1 MENNKIETAGIDE
14 IVENIK
20 KMPVMVKVMMY
31 RQAQAWREHR
41 SELNKVADLFN
52 KQYYRVVEVYKIKND
67 MYVVEYEDKHSKE
80 KYFKPVEK
88 LYFRSETYF
97 DFDSALLAALSLEKT
112 GRTEAGYWA
121 GKLMGIGEGA
131 G

>member
-1 MENNKIETAGIDE
+1 MKHNKIETAGIDE
-14 IVENIK
+14 IVAKVDN
-20 KMPVMVKVMMY
+20 MPAIVKVMMY
-31 RQAQAWREHR
+31 RQAKAWREHR
-41 SELNKVADLFN
+41 SELDKVADLFN
-52 KQYYRVVEVYKIKND
+52 EKYYRVIEATKIKDD

-80 KYFKPVEK
+80 KYFKPLEK

-121 GKLMGIGEGA
+121 GKLLGIGWCKD
-131 G
+131 

>member
-1 MENNKIETAGIDE
+1 MEHNKIETAGIDE
-14 IVENIK
+14 IVAKVDN
-20 KMPVMVKVMMY
+20 MPAIVKVMMY

-41 SELNKVADLFN
+41 SELDKVADLFN
-52 KQYYRVVEVYKIKND
+52 EQYYRVIEATKIKDD

-88 LYFRSETYF
+88 TYFPNETYF

-121 GKLMGIGEGA
+121 GKLMGIGEEA
-131 G
+131 K

>member
-1 MENNKIETAGIDE
+1 MDHTKIETAGIDE
-14 IVENIK
+14 IVAKVDN
-20 KMPVMVKVMMY
+20 MPAIVG
-31 RQAQAWREHR
+31 
-41 SELNKVADLFN
+41 ELDKVADLFN
-52 KQYYRVVEVYKIKND
+52 EQYYRIIEVTKIKND
-67 MYVVEYEDKHSKE
+67 MYVVKYRDKHSKE

-88 LYFRSETYF
+88 TYF
-97 DFDSALLAALSLEKT
+97 PNESFYDFDSALLAALSLEKT

>member
-1 MENNKIETAGIDE
+1 MDHTKIETAGIDE
-14 IVENIK
+14 IVEKVDN
-20 KMPVMVKVMMY
+20 MPAIVKVMMY
-31 RQAQAWREHR
+31 HQSQAWLEYKG
-41 SELNKVADLFN
+41 ELDKVADLFN
-52 KQYYRVVEVYKIKND
+52 EQYYRVIEVIKIKND
-67 MYVVEYEDKHSKE
+67 MYVVKYRDKHSKE

-88 LYFRSETYF
+88 TYF
-97 DFDSALLAALSLEKT
+97 PNESYYDFDSALLAALSLEKT